1 MSQDQ
6 QSEIDRLKV
15 EVADLKR
22 QVSTLRE
29 AGDEMWYAG
38 RHRARELMIDAMEE
52 WAECRDN
59 CRG

>member
-1 MSQDQ
+1 MSQDL
-6 QSEIDRLKV
+6 EAENAKLKL

-38 RHRARELMIDAMEE
+38 RHRDRDLMLDAMEE
-52 WAECRDN
+52 WAECRAN

>member
-1 MSQDQ
+1 MSL
-6 QSEIDRLKV
+6 ELEVENAKLKA

-38 RHRARELMIDAMEE
+38 RHKARDLMIDAMEE
-52 WAECRDN
+52 WSECRDN

>member
-1 MSQDQ
+1 MSLELEA
-6 QSEIDRLKV
+6 EIARLKV

-38 RHRARELMIDAMEE
+38 RHKDRALMIDAMEE
-52 WAECRDN
+52 WAECRDH